1 MNALQETVDNPYV
14 RADFIVFLVR
24 CTRCSSYEVHCS
36 SGALFR
42 FFFPEVIFF
51 SRVFGARA
59 VTTGRTFGD
68 EFM

>member
-1 MNALQETVDNPYV
+1 MKCTVALVLCFV
-14 RADFIVFLVR
+14 
-24 CTRCSSYEVHCS
+24 
-36 SGALFR
+36 